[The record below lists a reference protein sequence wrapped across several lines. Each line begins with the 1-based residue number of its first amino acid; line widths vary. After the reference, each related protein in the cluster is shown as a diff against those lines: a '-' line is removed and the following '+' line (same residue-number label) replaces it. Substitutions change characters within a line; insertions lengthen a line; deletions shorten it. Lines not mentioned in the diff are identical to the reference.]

1 MRTRSGR
8 RPGESG
14 TRAAIVA
21 AARRQFAEGGY
32 DRTSL
37 RAIARE
43 AAVDPALVAHY
54 FGSKQQLF
62 VAVLE
67 PPFDPSSVL
76 PALIAE
82 DRASAGLRLARFVLG
97 LMESD
102 DGRRWLTGLIR
113 AAAAEPAAA
122 RLVREFINDKVLL
135 PLAESLHADDA
146 PLRAALVHSQ
156 VMGLAEARL
165 IVGVAPL
172 ASTDADRVAAA
183 IGPTL
188 QRYLTEPLP

>member
-67 PPFDPSSVL
+67 PPFDPSHVL
-76 PALIAE
+76 PALMAV

-135 PLAESLHADDA
+135 PLAESLHADEA

-172 ASTDADRVAAA
+172 ASTD
-183 IGPTL
+183 
-188 QRYLTEPLP
+188 